1 MRCKTQCRE
10 KIAACE
16 PERGTRHPGEA
27 THLEAREGFAGDFSM
42 SYVLVI
48 NQQKQPCQ
56 PVHPA
61 QARRLLSTGK
71 AVVYRRF
78 PFVLRLKEVQKP
90 PQHALRL
97 KIDPGA
103 KTTGMAIVNDENGQ
117 VLWAA
122 EISHRG
128 EQVREHLAK
137 RRAVRRARRQRT
149 TRYRPA
155 RWRNRRRPHGWLAP
169 SLMSRMGN
177 VLAWTARLRR
187 WCPLGSISLEVVR
200 FDTQALQHPEVAGIA
215 YQQGTLFGYEIRGY
229 LLEKWGRRCGYCGAT
244 NTPLQI
250 DHVVPKAREGSDRVS
265 NLVLAC
271 EACNLHKGN
280 QDVRA
285 FLADQPERLERILAQ
300 LKTPLPA
307 AAAVNATRW
316 RMYEDLLATG
326 LPVET
331 STGGRTQY
339 NRMRLGLPKQHWID
353 AATTRASTPD
363 SLRMAEVR
371 PWLITATGRQKRQM
385 VNVDEHGFPRGKAK
399 GPSCVRGFRTG
410 DLVKAVC
417 PAHLGAA
424 GTHIGRV
431 LVRTRGIFDV
441 VTRHGRVRD
450 IPARCCRSLHRK
462 DGYAY
467 QLGAALPPH
476 A

>member
-1 MRCKTQCRE
+1 
-10 KIAACE
+10 
-16 PERGTRHPGEA
+16 
-27 THLEAREGFAGDFSM
+27 M

-61 QARRLLSTGK
+61 QARRLLSAGK

-78 PFVLRLKEVQKP
+78 PLVIRLKEVHRLPQ
-90 PQHALRL
+90 QHALRL

-103 KTTGMAIVNDENGQ
+103 KTTGMAILDDENGQ
-117 VLWAA
+117 VMWAA

-128 EQVREHLAK
+128 EQVRERLAK
-137 RRAVRRARRQRT
+137 RRAVRRARRQRK

-155 RWRNRRRPHGWLAP
+155 RWRNRRRPRGWLAP
-169 SLMSRMGN
+169 SLMSRVGN

-187 WCPLGSISLEVVR
+187 WCLIGSISVEVVR
-200 FDTQALQHPEVAGIA
+200 FDTQALQHPEIEGVA

-229 LLEKWGRRCGYCGAT
+229 LLEKWGRRCCYCGAT
-244 NTPLQI
+244 NVLLQI
-250 DHVVPKAREGSDRVS
+250 DHVVPKARGGSDRVS

-271 EACNLHKGN
+271 EACNLEKGT

-285 FLADQPERLERILAQ
+285 FLADQPESLERILAQ
-300 LKTPLPA
+300 LKTPFQA
-307 AAAVNATRW
+307 AAAVNATRR
-316 RMYEDLLATG
+316 RMYEDLLTTG
-326 LPVET
+326 VPVEA

-339 NRMRLGLPKQHWID
+339 NRVRLGLPKQHWID
-353 AATTRASTPD
+353 AAATGASTPD
-363 SLRMAEVR
+363 SLRIAGVR

-417 PAHLGAA
+417 PAHLKAA

-441 VTRHGRVRD
+441 VTRHRRVKD
-450 IPARCCRSLHRK
+450 IPAHYCRSLHLK

-467 QLGAALPPH
+467 QLGAALPLH